1 MKFEITRTLGFYDD
15 EKPIKNCEEYFYN
28 RVVRHSNDLVMINN
42 ELKNDASFFEYLK
55 RNTTPIIGTWDV
67 WYDKFFNEWVK
78 SNENSFNGK
87 MFYEWLLVN
96 YCA

>member
-1 MKFEITRTLGFYDD
+1 MEDIFNTLANIT
-15 EKPIKNCEEYFYN
+15 KPCNIT
-28 RVVRHSNDLVMINN
+28 VVRHSNDLVMINN
-42 ELKNDASFFEYLK
+42 ELKNDDSLFEYLK
-55 RNTTPIIGTWDV
+55 INTTPIIGNWDI

>member
-1 MKFEITRTLGFYDD
+1 MEDIFNTLANIT
-15 EKPIKNCEEYFYN
+15 KPCNIP
-28 RVVRHSNDLVMINN
+28 VVRHINDLVMINN
-42 ELKNDASFFEYLK
+42 ELKNEDSLFEYLK
-55 RNTTPIIGTWDV
+55 KNTMPIVGTWDI

-78 SNENSFNGK
+78 NKENTFNGE